1 MYSNEIGTSKPIA
14 FRRQRHLSMKVSERS
29 CCNGKCSKHLRN
41 CADGRCAC
49 IDASVLAVLLD
60 LFCRLNVQYARRWR
74 SGREERRGQGLY
86 VLYMEALTP
95 SDAAHFREC
104 SWLVQWELTL
114 AALV

>member
-1 MYSNEIGTSKPIA
+1 MYRCVCP
-14 FRRQRHLSMKVSERS
+14 
-29 CCNGKCSKHLRN
+29 
-41 CADGRCAC
+41 RCAVRF
-49 IDASVLAVLLD
+49 VLPLKRSICQAMAIE
-60 LFCRLNVQYARRWR
+60 RRGAR
-74 SGREERRGQGLY
+74 REERRGQGLY